1 MYLVESFP
9 EREPLLEWCASYGLE
24 GIVSKRLGSPY
35 SSGACRNWV
44 KVKTNGWR
52 QANRFQHRMF
62 EGNKKPALTEE
73 QKTLTQTRE
82 ELARVQERLRDP
94 DLRAGIAKEL
104 RKHVELLEVEI
115 ADLEAAN

>member
-1 MYLVESFP
+1 VRQLWARGHCFEAF
-9 EREPLLEWCASYGLE
+9 GLALFQRSVPKLGE
-24 GIVSKRLGSPY
+24 GENQRVAPGE
-35 SSGACRNWV
+35 
-44 KVKTNGWR
+44 
-52 QANRFQHRMF
+52 QHRMF

-73 QKTLTQTRE
+73 QKTLIQKRE

-115 ADLEAAN
+115 ADLEAAS